1 MTVEHT
7 CITTYLSGQ
16 SPCSLQSLKYNIAG
30 AINESSVVVDPPMR
44 SSMALKL
51 GIATATM
58 HEHAVKIVRVTQ
70 RRQVNTANKML
81 CSFYDRQ

>member
-51 GIATATM
+51 GI
-58 HEHAVKIVRVTQ
+58 VKKWVIFIHVKLWV
-70 RRQVNTANKML
+70 A
-81 CSFYDRQ
+81 